1 MSAEMIDH
9 LELISRA
16 EQSLEGVTE
25 GPWEVAEEID
35 GWRAGRPT
43 VIRARNPNPGWEYL
57 RVVTVGQTR
66 PHFGTMRG
74 TKGQDEAN
82 VAFIAAARSLVPE
95 LLEALKEAREEL
107 AENTGVIKVLRRQ
120 RDVAENRVASLERAL
135 RNAETFAEAAR
146 VDPED
151 AIEVN
156 LDEGESWSFLLKD
169 VERPHS

>member
-1 MSAEMIDH
+1 MTD
-9 LELISRA
+9 ELISRA

-95 LLEALKEAREEL
+95 LLEALKEARNE
-107 AENTGVIKVLRRQ
+107 VQYLRGYIAGQ
-120 RDVAENRVASLERAL
+120 DGGGPDDESL
-135 RNAETFAEAAR
+135 
-146 VDPED
+146 
-151 AIEVN
+151 
-156 LDEGESWSFLLKD
+156 WSMWPVRKD